1 MVKGIVIVIKCWEN
15 LQTSLE
21 KFFELKKHYILKMK
35 KQLEDAFTAS
45 KSYWTIINQ
54 LLYNKVILTI
64 PPLLA
69 EWSFVLDFNKKANFI
84 NNFFSPTCAPI
95 SNASTLPYFSYRTDS
110 RINSFQAAVKEIL
123 LTIKSLAIVDSV
135 EKSLG

>member
-1 MVKGIVIVIKCWEN
+1 
-15 LQTSLE
+15 
-21 KFFELKKHYILKMK
+21 MK

-54 LLYNKVILTI
+54 LPYNKVILTI

-84 NNFFSPTCAPI
+84 NNFFSPTWH
-95 SNASTLPYFSYRTDS
+95 L
-110 RINSFQAAVKEIL
+110 
-123 LTIKSLAIVDSV
+123 
-135 EKSLG
+135 

>member
-15 LQTSLE
+15 LQTSLK

-123 LTIKSLAIVDSV
+123 LTIKSVAIVDSV

>member
-15 LQTSLE
+15 LQNSLE
-21 KFFELKKHYILKMK
+21 KFFELKKQYILKMK
-35 KQLEDAFTAS
+35 NKLEDAFTAS

-54 LLYNKVILTI
+54 LLYNKIVLTI
-64 PPLLA
+64 PSLLA
-69 EWSFVLDFNKKANFI
+69 EWSFVSDFNKKASFI

-95 SNASTLPYFSYRTDS
+95 NNASTLPYFSYRRDS
-110 RINSFQAAVKEIL
+110 RINSFHAAVKEIL
-123 LTIKSLAIVDSV
+123 LTIKSQAIVDSV

>member
-15 LQTSLE
+15 LQNSLE
-21 KFFELKKHYILKMK
+21 KLFELKKQYILERKNK
-35 KQLEDAFTAS
+35 LEDTFTAS

-54 LLYNKVILTI
+54 LLYNKIVLTI
-64 PPLLA
+64 PSL
-69 EWSFVLDFNKKANFI
+69 LDFNKKASFI

-95 SNASTLPYFSYRTDS
+95 NNASTLPYLSYRTDS
-110 RINSFQAAVKEIL
+110 RINSFHAAVKEIL
-123 LTIKSLAIVDSV
+123 LTIKSLPIVDSV

>member
-1 MVKGIVIVIKCWEN
+1 
-15 LQTSLE
+15 
-21 KFFELKKHYILKMK
+21 MK
-35 KQLEDAFTAS
+35 NKLEDAFTAS

-54 LLYNKVILTI
+54 LLYNKIVLTI
-64 PPLLA
+64 PSLLA
-69 EWSFVLDFNKKANFI
+69 EWSFVSDFNKKASFI

-95 SNASTLPYFSYRTDS
+95 NNGSTLPYFSYRRDS
-110 RINSFQAAVKEIL
+110 RINSFHAAVKEIL